1 MMEFIVVATLF
12 TMLLAGVL
20 EFGRVWSAANVLNAA
35 ARDGARL
42 AAVTDENA
50 QRQSKVQTRVEQSAA
65 SYFAGRDVTVQLT
78 ASKAAGGEPIVSVAA
93 TGKMDLLFGDM
104 LIGRKVTM
112 TRTVTMRDETQ
123 AN

>member
-1 MMEFIVVATLF
+1 MEFIVVATLF

-42 AAVTDENA
+42 AAITDMNA

-78 ASKAAGGEPIVSVAA
+78 ATKAASGEPIVSVAA

-104 LIGRKVTM
+104 LIGRQVTM